1 MYQRHDETN
10 VFYENSTETLRKYA
24 IRTFSWMGLG
34 LVVTFL
40 VAYLVL
46 TTNLIYLIYGNSIAP
61 FVIIIA
67 QLGVAVAF
75 GARLSKM
82 SVTSARVLFLVY
94 AALLGLTFSSIGLQ
108 YNITTIIFAFLI
120 TAVYFA
126 SLIVIG
132 FTTKMNLL
140 RLGPIFIGGLVTL
153 IIVELI
159 MMLMG
164 VSTDTMLFSALG
176 LILFTGLTAFDAQK
190 MSVLY
195 YQNEGNTEALKTLS
209 IYSAFELYLDFINIF
224 LYILRFLKDND

>member
-10 VFYENSTETLRKYA
+10 VFYENSVISLQKYA
-24 IRTFSWMGLG
+24 MRTFSWMGLG

-46 TTNLIYLIYGNSIAP
+46 TTNLIYLIYGNGIAP

-140 RLGPIFIGGLVTL
+140 RFGPIFIGGLVTL

-164 VSTDTMLFSALG
+164 VSTDTMLFSAVG
-176 LILFTGLTAFDAQK
+176 LILFTGLTAYDAQK

-195 YQNEGNTEALKTLS
+195 YQNEGNTEVLKTLS

-224 LYILRFLKDND
+224 LYILRFLKDSD

>member
-24 IRTFSWMGLG
+24 IHTFSWMGLG